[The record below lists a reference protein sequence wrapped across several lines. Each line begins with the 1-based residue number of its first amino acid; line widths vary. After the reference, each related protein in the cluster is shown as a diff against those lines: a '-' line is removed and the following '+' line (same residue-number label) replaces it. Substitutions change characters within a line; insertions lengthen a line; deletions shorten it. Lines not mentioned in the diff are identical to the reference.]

1 MAAKFPN
8 PCYGSGSQRFKE
20 SYRILMGFPGSL
32 PPFPI
37 PLSSLFS
44 LPGFSQNF
52 HRRRTGQDTQW
63 QQDPPTRAWQEVSC
77 PLSITFHQILFGS
90 PLSSWWPLSRV
101 FLPLPFLSGF
111 VRIAAT
117 HGTSVL
123 NGSRIPNPCVKTSV
137 PVGSRILLISPGF
150 SCLLIYSLGN
160 PDWMELWMMAFHLD
174 DERTNKECL
183 WIGKNPNRAD
193 KAVFL
198 SGTLSFS
205 LFSSFSLHG
214 QFS

>member
-1 MAAKFPN
+1 MAAKLPN

-44 LPGFSQNF
+44 LPGFSRNF

-63 QQDPPTRAWQEVSC
+63 QQDPPPARAWQKVSC

-123 NGSRIPNPCVKTSV
+123 NGSRIPNPCVKQV
-137 PVGSRILLISPGF
+137 YQWYPGF
-150 SCLLIYSLGN
+150 SSFLL
-160 PDWMELWMMAFHLD
+160 AFL
-174 DERTNKECL
+174 
-183 WIGKNPNRAD
+183 
-193 KAVFL
+193 V
-198 SGTLSFS
+198 
-205 LFSSFSLHG
+205 FSSTPSGILTGWNFG
-214 QFS
+214 

>member
-1 MAAKFPN
+1 MLMDSYWIPWFP
-8 PCYGSGSQRFKE
+8 PA
-20 SYRILMGFPGSL
+20 
-32 PPFPI
+32 FPI
-37 PLSSLFS
+37 RFYPPHFP
-44 LPGFSQNF
+44 PGFSRNF

-77 PLSITFHQILFGS
+77 PLSITFHQILFGP

-150 SCLLIYSLGN
+150 SSPLIYFLRAL
-160 PDWMELWMMAFHLD
+160 DWMALWMEILIFYLD
-174 DERTNKECL
+174 
-183 WIGKNPNRAD
+183 A
-193 KAVFL
+193 
-198 SGTLSFS
+198 
-205 LFSSFSLHG
+205 
-214 QFS
+214 